1 VSLGGLVS
9 NSLVPDRLLASLHP
23 PEGKW
28 KGNACTGCKN
38 GSQDMPAAG
47 RNPQKRLVFMHCAH
61 AAHRRRRFSIG
72 KQHPPFALFVQHNLL
87 TLHGF

>member
-9 NSLVPDRLLASLHP
+9 NSLVLDRLLAPLHP

-38 GSQDMPAAG
+38 GSLDMPAAG
-47 RNPQKRLVFMHCAH
+47 RNPQKTPEIMHPAH
-61 AAHRRRRFSIG
+61 GVHRGSRFCIG
-72 KQHPPFALFVQHNLL
+72 K
-87 TLHGF
+87 